1 MAAGKRSESLDWFPH
16 TVLSLSL
23 LAFST
28 FVVLLLNILGVSGG
42 VGFGLI
48 LSITG
53 GIGGKLIFD
62 FCIGNIIC
70 LI

>member
-1 MAAGKRSESLDWFPH
+1 MAVGKRSESLDWLPH
-16 TVLSLSL
+16 TVLSLGL
-23 LAFST
+23 LAFCT

-53 GIGGKLIFD
+53 GIGGELLDIVNFV
-62 FCIGNIIC
+62 F
-70 LI
+70 